1 MKIGLFGGTFNP
13 IHFGH
18 IRLARQ
24 LLQSAGLDEV
34 WFMVTPQNPFK
45 VNHELL
51 WDRTRYRMVEMALQ
65 RYKHLIASDYEF
77 RLPKPSFTWN
87 TLQALS
93 KDYPDH
99 TFTLLIGGDN
109 WTSFPK
115 WYRAADILAH
125 HDIVVYPREGSSY
138 DMDKLPPRVKIIETK
153 RIPISSTMVRQR
165 VAAGKSISR
174 LVPKSVADYIYQE
187 HLYQ

>member
-1 MKIGLFGGTFNP
+1 VKIGLFGGTFNP

-24 LLQSAGLDEV
+24 LLQIAGLDEV

-87 TLQALS
+87 TLEALK

-99 TFTLLIGGDN
+99 AFTLLIGGDN
-109 WTSFPK
+109 WESFPK
-115 WYRAADILAH
+115 WYRAADILAT
-125 HDIVVYPREGSSY
+125 HDIVVYPRSGSTI
-138 DMDKLPPRVKIIETK
+138 DKKNLPPRVHVVETDL
-153 RIPISSTMVRQR
+153 IPISSTLVRQR
-165 VAAGKSISR
+165 VAAGKSIRR
-174 LVPKSVADYIYQE
+174 LVPKAVADYISQE
-187 HLYQ
+187 QLYL

>member
-1 MKIGLFGGTFNP
+1 
-13 IHFGH
+13 
-18 IRLARQ
+18 
-24 LLQSAGLDEV
+24 
-34 WFMVTPQNPFK
+34 MVTPQNPFK

-77 RLPKPSFTWN
+77 RLPKPS
-87 TLQALS
+87 
-93 KDYPDH
+93 
-99 TFTLLIGGDN
+99 
-109 WTSFPK
+109 
-115 WYRAADILAH
+115 DILAH

>member
-1 MKIGLFGGTFNP
+1 MKTGLFGGTFNP

-24 LLQSAGLDEV
+24 LLKSAGLDEV

-51 WDRTRYRMVEMALQ
+51 WDRTRYRMVEMALK
-65 RYKHLIASDYEF
+65 RYKNLIASDYEF

-87 TLQALS
+87 TLQALE
-93 KDYPDH
+93 KDYPDR

-109 WTSFPK
+109 WASFPK
-115 WYRAADILAH
+115 WYRSADILANY
-125 HDIVVYPREGSSY
+125 DIVVYPREGSTF
-138 DMDKLPPRVKIIETK
+138 DPNNLPPRVKVIETDL
-153 RIPISSTMVRQR
+153 IPISSTLVRQR

-174 LVPKSVADYIYQE
+174 LVPKSVADYISQE
-187 HLYQ
+187 NLYL

>member
-93 KDYPDH
+93 KDYPNH
-99 TFTLLIGGDN
+99 TFTLLQ
-109 WTSFPK
+109 
-115 WYRAADILAH
+115 
-125 HDIVVYPREGSSY
+125 VVPGS
-138 DMDKLPPRVKIIETK
+138 
-153 RIPISSTMVRQR
+153 
-165 VAAGKSISR
+165 
-174 LVPKSVADYIYQE
+174 
-187 HLYQ
+187 